1 MSLQAILDRIKGMKG
16 EADVRAR
23 LEDVSTT
30 RVGHAAALTR
40 AELEHAVLSKT
51 TLISADLSSA
61 RLFGATFDGANL
73 AEANFDGEE

>member
-1 MSLQAILDRIKGMKG
+1 MSLQAILARFKDTKIAGL
-16 EADVRAR
+16 ESR
-23 LEDVSTT
+23 LEEVST
-30 RVGHAAALTR
+30 RGAGRAAVLTG
-40 AELEHAVLSKT
+40 ADLEHAVLSKT